1 MPSLDVQNNMA
12 SLDPD
17 GALIYL
23 SNKTVKSQLAR
34 LYLYNEDNANFK
46 LVHSED
52 DPIVSQLNTQGIMPL
67 TMNIVNYQG
76 FRGPMKIWEIDYP
89 SDTKYNEEFIKIE
102 FPNPNISRVT
112 Q

>member
-1 MPSLDVQNNMA
+1 
-12 SLDPD
+12 
-17 GALIYL
+17 
-23 SNKTVKSQLAR
+23 
-34 LYLYNEDNANFK
+34 
-46 LVHSED
+46 
-52 DPIVSQLNTQGIMPL
+52 MPL

-89 SDTKYNEEFIKIE
+89 SDTKYNEDFIKIE